1 MISHLPKPIGQSPH
15 ALTDKPPTL
24 REIQALAANSGNI
37 IQLVEARK
45 KAKRRGITR
54 PQIESCLRKGTI
66 EDRTPFP
73 ERKRRLAGHAAAR
86 RAAGEELRVVVI
98 LKDGKNPRQVKSL
111 TF

>member
-1 MISHLPKPIGQSPH
+1 MARAHTP
-15 ALTDKPPTL
+15 TDKPPTL
-24 REIQALAANSGNI
+24 REIQALAANSGN

-66 EDRTPFP
+66 EEGPFRN
-73 ERKRRLAGHAAAR
+73 ERGDWQVTLCR

-98 LKDGKNPRQVKSL
+98 LKDGKILVRSNH
-111 TF
+111 

>member
-1 MISHLPKPIGQSPH
+1 MARAHTP
-15 ALTDKPPTL
+15 TDKPPTL

-66 EDRTPFP
+66 EEGPFRN
-73 ERKRRLAGHAAAR
+73 ERGDWQVTLCR

-98 LKDGKNPRQVKSL
+98 LKDGKILVRSNH
-111 TF
+111 